1 MNKNGYLV
9 YANPKAKEL
18 LDILNNGSRKK
29 LIEVIPDY
37 EIDDI
42 FKKTLENHTKNKISL
57 NFWGKEKKYLEIE
70 SFYLKKNEE
79 VMLIVTD
86 NTPLQ
91 KMEENFKEF
100 LGNASHELRT
110 PLTSV
115 QILIDLFSE
124 KKITLD
130 EIYNEFFP
138 YLRKEIERMGK
149 LVSNLLNLS
158 RLEAGVIEL
167 QLKEIKLVEAVIN
180 VVERLNP
187 YISKKKLKIKV
198 KIPDDLVIEADPQHL
213 DTILFNLIENA
224 VKYTF
229 DGGKVEVS
237 IKKNKESISI
247 FVKDTGVGIPEKDL
261 NRIFDRFYR
270 ISKSRTNEDGFST
283 GLGLSIVK
291 KLVERNGWDIKV
303 ESKLNEGTKF
313 EIILPKRKEG

>member
-291 KLVERNGWDIKV
+291 KLVERHGWDIKV

>member
-1 MNKNGYLV
+1 LNKNGYLV

-291 KLVERNGWDIKV
+291 KLVERHGWDIKV

>member
-1 MNKNGYLV
+1 
-9 YANPKAKEL
+9 
-18 LDILNNGSRKK
+18 
-29 LIEVIPDY
+29 VIPDY

-291 KLVERNGWDIKV
+291 KLVERHGWDIKV